1 MGMNNSIFSHI
12 LYYDMIFKCL
22 IFTLLISLTTFACS
36 AQKLYIWCPEFHEV
50 KAHTGFLSS
59 QDVNLVVFDGRTIPS
74 NSRVECDGESVKQA
88 LAQYIQKIYPSCRIN
103 ILSDSDYYK
112 PSTQGKI
119 TIKIGIGAYQAGFGT
134 DINVG
139 IGSVG
144 GKFSYGV
151 FTQGKWNGLVSY
163 YVQVFDNRREGS
175 KKSSKE
181 IAEVTSKSNIWGY
194 KSGKDCLYASYDQAN
209 TELTNFIED
218 TLMQ

>member
-1 MGMNNSIFSHI
+1 MNYKSLI
-12 LYYDMIFKCL
+12 LAF
-22 IFTLLISLTTFACS
+22 LISITSHLCS
-36 AQKLYIWCPEFHEV
+36 AQKLYIWCPESHEV
-50 KAHTGFLSS
+50 KAHTGFLSG

-74 NSRVECDGESVKQA
+74 NSRVKCDAENIQQA
-88 LAQYIQKIYPSCRIN
+88 LAKYIQTIYPSCHIK

-112 PSTQGKI
+112 PSIQGRI
-119 TIKIGIGAYQAGFGT
+119 TIKIGISAYQAGFGT

-151 FTQGKWNGLVSY
+151 FPQGKWNGLVSY
-163 YVQVFDNRREGS
+163 YVQVFDNRKEGS
-175 KKSSKE
+175 KKLSKE

-194 KSGKDCLYASYDQAN
+194 KTAKDCLYASYDQAN